1 MSGSGSRSRQAD
13 RLEGDDLLKPGEIAG
28 PIQAIAGSAAH
39 RLQESKAVV
48 VPKRLHGDARQYC
61 ELVDSIRRGHVKKV
75 SALPQGESQLGCWV
89 AGLLGSWVTRWLGS
103 WVESESDD

>member
-48 VPKRLHGDARQYC
+48 VSKRPHRDASQFR
-61 ELVDSIRRGHVKKV
+61 ELVHSIRRGHV
-75 SALPQGESQLGCWV
+75 
-89 AGLLGSWVTRWLGS
+89 
-103 WVESESDD
+103 